1 MRIIVK
7 IFPDN
12 LTKKIEL
19 KSGLKILDLLKKI
32 NLNPDNLIVLKNNT
46 PIPVDDILNEEQEL
60 NIIKVASG
68 G

>member
-1 MRIIVK
+1 MIIIVK

-19 KSGLKILDLLKKI
+19 KSGSKILDLLKKI
-32 NLNPDNLIVLKNNT
+32 NLNPDNLIVLKNNN
-46 PIPVDDILNEEQEL
+46 PIPVDDILNEDQEL
-60 NIIKVASG
+60 NILKVASG